1 MLIEQP
7 DRLWMLVRR
16 YDGIGQAF
24 LRRRGLTWQARPD
37 PYRPGPDSRFFIR
50 RLASGDLVLVYHDD
64 PRARRRLTAWISRD
78 EGASWQGGL
87 LIDERDGVSYP
98 DGQQDA
104 DGRLHLIHDFDRY
117 GQRQICY
124 SCVTPEEILAGRL
137 SRPDS
142 FSRPGD
148 RPADRLRSLFA
159 GDGAQAAQSP
169 ERVYLLRNN
178 DDSLTESYTTAI
190 LRIDLFTKEE
200 KYR

>member
-1 MLIEQP
+1 MTASA
-7 DRLWMLVRR
+7 RLFSADGASPGRR
-16 YDGIGQAF
+16 VPI
-24 LRRRGLTWQARPD
+24 

-148 RPADRLRSLFA
+148 RPADRLRSLLP
-159 GDGAQAAQSP
+159 GTGRKP
-169 ERVYLLRNN
+169 RNPRKG
-178 DDSLTESYTTAI
+178 SIYYETMTI
-190 LRIDLFTKEE
+190 P
-200 KYR
+200 